1 VKIALYSVI
10 ALILLA
16 AAGAIGYE
24 IGHHHSTSPGGK
36 GHSGSAKGA
45 LTGVYVDG
53 SAGTPHYYISLR
65 EGGKGKV
72 RGTLNYEF
80 QDGQTQAVLT
90 FSGKAQDGVANLT
103 PKIVTQST
111 GSASATSVPSD
122 IAMTYDQGGI
132 TLGECTSYLHLAQ
145 SEAACSFTRSSS
157 SNG

>member
-1 VKIALYSVI
+1 MKIALYSVI
-10 ALILLA
+10 ALVLLA

-24 IGHHHSTSPGGK
+24 IGHRHSTSSGAK
-36 GHSGSAKGA
+36 GAGSASGA

-90 FSGKAQDGVANLT
+90 FSGKAQDGVANLK
-103 PKIVTQST
+103 PKVVTQSS

-122 IAMTYDQGGI
+122 IAMTYDQSGI

-145 SEAACSFTRSSS
+145 SEAACTFTRSSS